1 MNLIPR
7 DTFTDLDSLFEDF
20 FPNRR
25 VFRDNRLF
33 SPQVDI
39 AEHDSEYV
47 IKADLPGL
55 KKDDINLTLEDG
67 VLTLQAEHTEE
78 TKKEEQ
84 GKVIRRE
91 RRTGRYVRSF
101 TVGRAVTEK
110 DIGAKFENGV
120 LTLTIP
126 KKETP
131 AAEKRKRISIGG

>member
-7 DTFTDLDSLFEDF
+7 DAFTDLDSLFEDF
-20 FPNRR
+20 FPGRR
-25 VFRDNRLF
+25 RLTGDRLF

-39 AEHDSEYV
+39 EDREQEFV
-47 IKADLPGL
+47 IKADLPGM

-78 TKKEEQ
+78 SKEEEK

-101 TVGRAVTEK
+101 TVGRDVNEK
-110 DIGAKFENGV
+110 DIDARFEDGV
-120 LTLTIP
+120 LMLTIP
-126 KKETP
+126 KKQTP
-131 AAEKRKRISIGG
+131 AAEKRKRIEIGS